1 METHAVYNEDDLR
14 TVFRS
19 AARVLQKEGQV
30 SIAFSSEGMDCKV
43 FSLRGLSQNA
53 LFHIWLREA
62 AKFTFK
68 SKVSD
73 IELESMKRYC
83 KMRCYSDT
91 KQSFLVQTLI
101 NPQTKQRKTDLTSSG
116 NWTKGEMTF
125 FLDWMQSFFA
135 EEGLLLEA
143 QGDYLEYSG
152 SQNQWK

>member
-1 METHAVYNEDDLR
+1 METHAVYNEDDLK

-19 AARVLQKEGQV
+19 AAWVLQKEGQV

-152 SQNQWK
+152 SQNQ

>member
-1 METHAVYNEDDLR
+1 METHAVYNEEDLK

-19 AARVLQKEGQV
+19 AARVLQKAGQV

-152 SQNQWK
+152 SQNQ

>member
-1 METHAVYNEDDLR
+1 METHAVYNEEDLK

-152 SQNQWK
+152 SQNQ

>member
-1 METHAVYNEDDLR
+1 METHAVYNEDDLK

-19 AARVLQKEGQV
+19 AARVLQKEGQA

-152 SQNQWK
+152 SQNQ

>member
-1 METHAVYNEDDLR
+1 MDIHSIHSEDDLR
-14 TVFRS
+14 DVFRS
-19 AARVLQKEGQV
+19 ALQVLRKEGQLSV
-30 SIAFSSEGMDCKV
+30 AFSSEGMDCKV

-68 SKVSD
+68 TKVSE

-91 KQSFLVQTLI
+91 KHNFLVQTLI
-101 NPQTKQRKTDLTSSG
+101 NPETKERKTDLTSSSG
-116 NWTKGEMTF
+116 WTKGEMTF

-152 SQNQWK
+152 SQNQ

>member
-101 NPQTKQRKTDLTSSG
+101 NPKTKERKTDLTSSG

-152 SQNQWK
+152 SQNQ

>member
-1 METHAVYNEDDLR
+1 METHAVYNEEDLK

-30 SIAFSSEGMDCKV
+30 SIAFSSEGRDCKV

-152 SQNQWK
+152 SQNQ

>member
-1 METHAVYNEDDLR
+1 METHAVYNEDDLK
-14 TVFRS
+14 TAFRS
-19 AARVLQKEGQV
+19 AARVLQ
-30 SIAFSSEGMDCKV
+30 KV

-101 NPQTKQRKTDLTSSG
+101 NPETKQRKTDLTSSG

-152 SQNQWK
+152 SQNQ

>member
-1 METHAVYNEDDLR
+1 METHAVYNEDDLK

-116 NWTKGEMTF
+116 TWTKGEMTF

-152 SQNQWK
+152 SQNQ

>member
-1 METHAVYNEDDLR
+1 METHAVYNEEDLK

-19 AARVLQKEGQV
+19 AARVLQKEGKV
-30 SIAFSSEGMDCKV
+30 SIAFSSEGMDCKG

-116 NWTKGEMTF
+116 NWTKGEMPF

-152 SQNQWK
+152 SQNQ

>member
-1 METHAVYNEDDLR
+1 METHSVNNEDDLK

-19 AARVLQKEGQV
+19 AMTVLRKEGQL

-101 NPQTKQRKTDLTSSG
+101 NPETKQRKTDLTSSG

-152 SQNQWK
+152 SQNQ

>member
-1 METHAVYNEDDLR
+1 METHAVYNEDDLK

-30 SIAFSSEGMDCKV
+30 AIAFASEGMDCKV

-101 NPQTKQRKTDLTSSG
+101 NPQTKQRKKDLTSSG

-152 SQNQWK
+152 SQNQ

>member
-1 METHAVYNEDDLR
+1 METHAVYNEEDLK

-143 QGDYLEYSG
+143 QGAYLEYSG
-152 SQNQWK
+152 SQNQ

>member
-101 NPQTKQRKTDLTSSG
+101 NPETKQRKTDLTSSG
-116 NWTKGEMTF
+116 NWTKGDMTF

-152 SQNQWK
+152 SQNQ

>member
-91 KQSFLVQTLI
+91 KQSFLVQSLI
-101 NPQTKQRKTDLTSSG
+101 NPETKQRKTDLTSSG
-116 NWTKGEMTF
+116 NWTKGDMTF

-152 SQNQWK
+152 SQNQ

>member
-1 METHAVYNEDDLR
+1 MTSELY
-14 TVFRS
+14 S
-19 AARVLQKEGQV
+19 ALLRVLQKEGQV

-152 SQNQWK
+152 SQNQ

>member
-62 AKFTFK
+62 AKLLSRAK
-68 SKVSD
+68 
-73 IELESMKRYC
+73 C
-83 KMRCYSDT
+83 
-91 KQSFLVQTLI
+91 
-101 NPQTKQRKTDLTSSG
+101 LTSS
-116 NWTKGEMTF
+116 
-125 FLDWMQSFFA
+125 LRA
-135 EEGLLLEA
+135 
-143 QGDYLEYSG
+143 
-152 SQNQWK
+152 

>member
-125 FLDWMQSFFA
+125 FLDWMQTFFA

-152 SQNQWK
+152 SQNQ

>member
-1 METHAVYNEDDLR
+1 METHAVYNEEDLK

-43 FSLRGLSQNA
+43 FSLRGLPQNA

-152 SQNQWK
+152 SQNQ

>member
-1 METHAVYNEDDLR
+1 METHGVDTEEDLR
-14 TVFRS
+14 DVFRS
-19 AARVLQKEGQV
+19 ALKVLQKEGHV
-30 SIAFSSEGMDCKV
+30 SVAFSSEGMDCKV

-68 SKVSD
+68 TQVSE

-91 KQSFLVQTLI
+91 KQKYLVQTLI
-101 NPQTKQRKTDLTSSG
+101 NPESKERKTDLTSSST
-116 NWTKGEMTF
+116 WTKGEMTF

-135 EEGLLLEA
+135 DEGLLLEA
-143 QGDYLEYSG
+143 QGDYLEYSE
-152 SQNQWK
+152 SQNK

>member
-1 METHAVYNEDDLR
+1 METHAVYNEEDLR

-19 AARVLQKEGQV
+19 AARVLQREGQV

-152 SQNQWK
+152 SQNQ

>member
-1 METHAVYNEDDLR
+1 METHAVYNEEDLR

-152 SQNQWK
+152 SQNQ

>member
-1 METHAVYNEDDLR
+1 METHAGYNEDDLK

-53 LFHIWLREA
+53 LFHIWRREA

-152 SQNQWK
+152 SQNQ

>member
-152 SQNQWK
+152 SQNQ

>member
-1 METHAVYNEDDLR
+1 M
-14 TVFRS
+14 
-19 AARVLQKEGQV
+19 

-152 SQNQWK
+152 SQNQ

>member
-1 METHAVYNEDDLR
+1 METHAVYNEEDLR

-73 IELESMKRYC
+73 IELESIKRYC

-152 SQNQWK
+152 SQNQ

>member
-43 FSLRGLSQNA
+43 CSLRGLSQNA

-152 SQNQWK
+152 SQNQ

>member
-73 IELESMKRYC
+73 IELESIKRYC

-152 SQNQWK
+152 SQNQ

>member
-1 METHAVYNEDDLR
+1 METHAVYNEDDLK

-152 SQNQWK
+152 SQNQ

>member
-1 METHAVYNEDDLR
+1 METHSVNNEDDLK

-19 AARVLQKEGQV
+19 AMTVLRKEGQL

-152 SQNQWK
+152 SQNQ

>member
-1 METHAVYNEDDLR
+1 METHAVYNEDDLK

-101 NPQTKQRKTDLTSSG
+101 NPETKQRKTDLTSSG

-152 SQNQWK
+152 SQNQ

>member
-1 METHAVYNEDDLR
+1 
-14 TVFRS
+14 
-19 AARVLQKEGQV
+19 
-30 SIAFSSEGMDCKV
+30 MDCKV

-68 SKVSD
+68 TKVSE

-91 KQSFLVQTLI
+91 KQNFLVQTLI
-101 NPQTKQRKTDLTSSG
+101 NPETKERKIDLTSSSG
-116 NWTKGEMTF
+116 WTKGEMTF

-152 SQNQWK
+152 SQNE

>member
-1 METHAVYNEDDLR
+1 METYAVYNEDDLR

-152 SQNQWK
+152 SQNQ

>member
-1 METHAVYNEDDLR
+1 METHAVYNEEDLK

-152 SQNQWK
+152 RQNQ